1 MPMDIDGLQIE
12 ITENSEKAVSGL
24 DALTRSLERL
34 KKVTGDLGKSLEG
47 VNFDKFGKQ
56 IKQLSTAL
64 QPLQGFKTQASGLL
78 SSLRHF
84 TIMAEDFNEFTRF
97 DKFAS
102 QIKLLAESLKPL
114 SNFNT
119 KLGATLNALTQ
130 LPATSEQL
138 ETVNFKS
145 FGEKITSLSQSLSPL
160 GTIQSKLGA
169 TLNQLTRFGQVTQQ
183 LDMVLKESDVSENI
197 LNLVKSLEP
206 LSTLGKSNLGST
218 LNQLKK
224 LPEIIEQLHKV
235 DMEAFGNQIERV
247 VTAIKPLADEMN
259 KVAAGFNAFP
269 ARIQKLITQSER
281 LAQSNKRLGR
291 SYNILGIS
299 VKAIYTKIGILYLG
313 LKKAA
318 DLVSDWVIE
327 SNKYVENLNLF
338 RVSMRGAADEALD
351 YAFKVKEAFG
361 IDPSEWI
368 RFQAVFQNMYTGFGV
383 AADKAT
389 IMSKALT
396 QLGYDLATIFNVD
409 YDIAMEKLESAI
421 SGQPRPMREWGFDMS
436 EATLK
441 LVALKHG
448 IEENVETMTQYEKSQ
463 LRFIQLMETARKQ
476 GILGNFAREIHT
488 PANALRI
495 LNQQFLLLRRAL
507 GDMFIPLL
515 MKIVPYV
522 QAVVQAL
529 TELANWVANL
539 LGFELPKIDYSGLEG
554 IGFAA
559 DDVAEGLED
568 ATDAA
573 NKLNKALAPF
583 DEINLLN
590 LRDEIGES
598 LDRLDLGIDLGE
610 YDYDF
615 LAEAVERQVDRIMDK
630 IRPAITWI
638 KDNFN
643 IILDVVKSIG
653 IAFAAWKLS
662 NFFLDNINNLRNLL
676 KGEVEPITKIAIG
689 LTLIITGVYLE
700 FQGAKAI
707 GKGDAKLFNYIEAAI
722 GAALGIAGSLLVLG
736 TGPLGWT
743 VSTTITL
750 ITFIEGIRVGMKEKL
765 SESIEKALSEGGISI
780 TELSNAFS
788 KRLNE
793 IVIEFEPVIK
803 GGEKLRQL
811 KENIDE
817 AKESIQTLFTV
828 IKSNAGD
835 SAVELEKLIEAM
847 SNLLNETQLLRDQA
861 YSNIVHALS
870 NSFIDVQKTVGVAT
884 EEIIKNI
891 LLIKNKNDKKLT
903 DAQMKIREYQKAWQ
917 EGEISIE
924 EATKRI
930 MKQYDTIYGGM
941 GIVDEVGDSFLGFV
955 SKLERID
962 WSDEAKRS
970 EALLEIGE
978 NAKKAKEEVDQWF
991 DAMTESIE
999 VFLKDIDDPAL
1010 RQEMAEALY
1019 LFRDE
1024 EKDAAYTRI
1033 TDNVKLLFSQVEMD
1047 LVRRIKETSDNA
1059 AQEWENLEW
1068 WKKWLKPKENY
1079 VRESIESLKNDFM
1092 KPVSEKFTEILG
1104 EFGEEGG
1111 DEMLQVVDNIL
1122 QRGFVYSINGA
1133 GPYIAGFGEDIS
1145 QLTTDELAKME
1156 ESFKKLAEKLGIAIP
1171 ESIGAGVNSKL
1182 EDLKA
1187 SGADISNNLITG
1199 VKNELEAQKPQ
1210 LIKDF
1215 ETAGNSVSNGLLKG
1229 VENQLEKD
1237 KPWYKKAF
1245 DGIKTLFKNI
1255 FGIKSPSTVFK
1266 GFGENIMEGLL
1277 KGMEGWDIDF
1287 ENIFKGIVNTGIE
1300 MINKFISW
1308 LNSTLSFSWSD
1319 KYVMGV
1325 KVLSAGSIQFVNIPQ
1340 IPKLYARG
1348 GFPSTGELF
1357 VAREAGPELVGS
1369 IGGRTAV
1376 VNNDQIVEAVSQG
1389 VYEAVS
1395 MALRLNTRSEESR
1408 DLVINIDGRTM
1419 ARIEL
1424 PHLNEEAQRLGYAPI
1439 LRYAEGGV

>member
-1 MPMDIDGLQIE
+1 MDIEGLQIE
-12 ITENSEKAVSGL
+12 ITENSEKAVAGL
-24 DALTRSLERL
+24 DALTLSLDKLKNVTKGLERN
-34 KKVTGDLGKSLEG
+34 LEG
-47 VNFDKFGKQ
+47 VNFDKFTIQ
-56 IKQLSTAL
+56 IKKLSSSL
-64 QPLQGFKTQASGLL
+64 QPLQGFKTQATGLI
-78 SSLRHF
+78 SALRHF
-84 TIMAEDFNEFTRF
+84 KTTAEDFNEFTRF

-138 ETVNFKS
+138 ETVNFNS

-183 LDMVLKESDVSENI
+183 LDMVLRESDVSENI
-197 LNLVKSLEP
+197 LNLVKALEP

-281 LAQSNKRLGR
+281 LARTNKKLSG

-299 VKAIYTKIGILYLG
+299 VKAIYTKIGLLYLG
-313 LKKAA
+313 LKKTAN
-318 DLVSDWVIE
+318 LVSDWVIE

-389 IMSKALT
+389 IMSKTLT

-421 SGQPRPMREWGFDMS
+421 AGQPRPMREWGFDMS

-495 LNQQFLLLRRAL
+495 LNQQFLLLRRSL
-507 GDMFIPLL
+507 GDMFVPLL
-515 MKIVPYV
+515 MKILPYV
-522 QAVVQAL
+522 QASVQAL

-559 DDVAEGLED
+559 DDATEGLED

-590 LRDEIGES
+590 LGDEIGKS
-598 LDRLDLGIDLGE
+598 LGRLDLGIDLGE

-630 IRPAITWI
+630 IRPTITWI
-638 KDNFN
+638 KDNFFV
-643 IILDVVKSIG
+643 ILDVVKSIG

-676 KGEVEPITKIAIG
+676 KGEVEPITKIATG

-707 GKGDAKLFNYIEAAI
+707 GKGEAELFDYIKTAL
-722 GAALGIAGSLLVLG
+722 GAALGIAGSLLIFG
-736 TGPLGWT
+736 TGPLGWAIGIGAALT
-743 VSTTITL
+743 VFITGVNVGARENL
-750 ITFIEGIRVGMKEKL
+750 SELVKEAFYDGGNGIAISDVVIEFKNITASISENAEIILQGQERIEGLRNSVNDTNKSISEITESWKKGVIGTDEAVKEITELIEQLKQDTEGILDEIYDNIVEAIGGSFGAALIEAGYSIPEVLNFLREIRDESKSNISTVIAELEELNKKFEETGVLTEKEQARQEELLNTLTNMVGANKELENSLDKIAKGMQGVDWESPEKTKEALDKVKGLISETRDKLIESSDSLIDGFETLRKNITDEAKLIEIDKFIKIQEKAAENDLKKLEDETKKLFDGLQVDIISKMASVVKEAEAEWEEMNFIQRLFSGHNHDSYVAQALIDFRENTVQPIEEEILKGMEELGIEGSVFASEAVDTILSNMFTYDHYYGYYYDFKRELDEDTYNLLTEYGINAKEWANQAGIDIASGLFEGMKEQ
-765 SESIEKALSEGGISI
+765 I
-780 TELSNAFS
+780 
-788 KRLNE
+788 
-793 IVIEFEPVIK
+793 
-803 GGEKLRQL
+803 
-811 KENIDE
+811 
-817 AKESIQTLFTV
+817 
-828 IKSNAGD
+828 
-835 SAVELEKLIEAM
+835 
-847 SNLLNETQLLRDQA
+847 
-861 YSNIVHALS
+861 
-870 NSFIDVQKTVGVAT
+870 
-884 EEIIKNI
+884 
-891 LLIKNKNDKKLT
+891 
-903 DAQMKIREYQKAWQ
+903 
-917 EGEISIE
+917 
-924 EATKRI
+924 
-930 MKQYDTIYGGM
+930 
-941 GIVDEVGDSFLGFV
+941 
-955 SKLERID
+955 
-962 WSDEAKRS
+962 
-970 EALLEIGE
+970 
-978 NAKKAKEEVDQWF
+978 
-991 DAMTESIE
+991 
-999 VFLKDIDDPAL
+999 
-1010 RQEMAEALY
+1010 
-1019 LFRDE
+1019 
-1024 EKDAAYTRI
+1024 
-1033 TDNVKLLFSQVEMD
+1033 
-1047 LVRRIKETSDNA
+1047 
-1059 AQEWENLEW
+1059 
-1068 WKKWLKPKENY
+1068 
-1079 VRESIESLKNDFM
+1079 
-1092 KPVSEKFTEILG
+1092 
-1104 EFGEEGG
+1104 
-1111 DEMLQVVDNIL
+1111 
-1122 QRGFVYSINGA
+1122 
-1133 GPYIAGFGEDIS
+1133 
-1145 QLTTDELAKME
+1145 
-1156 ESFKKLAEKLGIAIP
+1156 
-1171 ESIGAGVNSKL
+1171 
-1182 EDLKA
+1182 
-1187 SGADISNNLITG
+1187 
-1199 VKNELEAQKPQ
+1199 
-1210 LIKDF
+1210 
-1215 ETAGNSVSNGLLKG
+1215 
-1229 VENQLEKD
+1229 EKD
-1237 KPWYKKAF
+1237 KPWYEKVWNT
-1245 DGIKTLFKNI
+1245 IQTWFKNI
-1255 FGIKSPSTVFK
+1255 FGIKSPSTVFE

-1395 MALRLNTRSEESR
+1395 MAIRLNARNENSG
-1408 DLVINIDGRTM
+1408 DIVINLEGRPM
-1419 ARIEL
+1419 ARIL
-1424 PHLNEEAQRLGYAPI
+1424 LKNLNEEAQRLGYAPI

>member
-1 MPMDIDGLQIE
+1 MDIDGLQIE

-24 DALTRSLERL
+24 DALTQSLERL

-64 QPLQGFKTQASGLL
+64 QPLQGFKTQAGGLL
-78 SSLRHF
+78 SALRHF
-84 TIMAEDFNEFTRF
+84 TIMAEDFNNFTKF

-102 QIKLLAESLKPL
+102 QIKLLADSLQPL
-114 SNFNT
+114 DGVGSR
-119 KLGATLNALTQ
+119 LGATLTALNQ
-130 LPATSEQL
+130 VSVISDQL
-138 ETVNFKS
+138 ESVDFES
-145 FGEKITSLSQSLSPL
+145 FSGTIIELAQSLSPL
-160 GTIQSKLGA
+160 GNIQSKLGT
-169 TLNQLTRFGQVTQQ
+169 TLGHLSRFGQVTQQ
-183 LDMVLKESDVSENI
+183 LDMVFKATNISENI
-197 LNLVKSLEP
+197 LELVKALEP
-206 LSTLGKSNLGST
+206 LGTLGKSQLGTT
-218 LNQLKK
+218 LTHLKK
-224 LPEIIEQLHKV
+224 LPEIMNQLTDV
-235 DMEAFGNQIERV
+235 DMAAFANQIDRV

-281 LAQSNKRLGR
+281 LAQTNKRLGE

-299 VKAIYTKIGILYLG
+299 VKAIYTKIGVLYLG

-318 DLVSDWVIE
+318 NLVSDWVIE

-351 YAFKVKEAFG
+351 YAFKVKEAFD

-368 RFQAVFQNMYTGFGV
+368 RFKAVFQNMYTGFGV

-389 IMSKALT
+389 IMSKTLT

-409 YDIAMEKLESAI
+409 YDIAMEKLQSAI

-476 GILGNFAREIHT
+476 GILGNFAREIHA

-515 MKIVPYV
+515 IKILPYV

-573 NKLNKALAPF
+573 KKLNKALAPF

-590 LRDEIGES
+590 LRDGTGKS
-598 LDRLDLGIDLGE
+598 LGRLDLGIDLGE

-615 LAEAVERQVDRIMDK
+615 LAGAVERQVDRIMDK

-643 IILDVVKSIG
+643 IILDVVKNVG

-676 KGEVEPITKIAIG
+676 KGEVEPIAKIATG

-707 GKGDAKLFNYIEAAI
+707 GKGEAELFDYIKTAL
-722 GAALGIAGSLLVLG
+722 GAALGISGSLLIFG
-736 TGPLGWT
+736 TGPLGW
-743 VSTTITL
+743 VVGISLAIT
-750 ITFIEGIRVGMKEKL
+750 TFIEGIRVGMKEKL

-793 IVIEFEPVIK
+793 IVIELEPVIK

-817 AKESIQTLFTV
+817 AKQSIQILLTV

-835 SAVELEKLIEAM
+835 SAVELEKLIESM

-861 YSNIVHALS
+861 YGNIVHALS
-870 NSFIDVQKTVGVAT
+870 NSFIDVQETVGVAT

-891 LLIKNKNDKKLT
+891 LLIRNEGDEKLT

-917 EGEISIE
+917 KGEISIE
-924 EATKRI
+924 EATKGI
-930 MKQYDTIYGGM
+930 MKQYDTIYGGR
-941 GIVDEVGDSFLGFV
+941 GIIEEVGDSFLGFV

-978 NAKKAKEEVDQWF
+978 NAKKAKEKVDQWF
-991 DAMTESIE
+991 DAITESIE

-1024 EKDAAYTRI
+1024 ERDAAYTRI
-1033 TDNVKLLFSQVEMD
+1033 TDNVKLLFSRLEMD
-1047 LVRRIKETSDNA
+1047 LVQRIKETSDNA
-1059 AQEWENLEW
+1059 AQKWENLEW

-1092 KPVSEKFTEILG
+1092 KPVSEKFIEILG
-1104 EFGEEGG
+1104 EFGEKGG

-1122 QRGFVYSINGA
+1122 QQGFVYSINGA

-1156 ESFKKLAEKLGIAIP
+1156 ESFKKLAEELGIAIP
-1171 ESIGAGVNSKL
+1171 ESIGVGVNSKL

-1187 SGADISNNLITG
+1187 SGTDISNNLITG

-1237 KPWYKKAF
+1237 KPWYKKAWNN
-1245 DGIKTLFKNI
+1245 ITTWFKNL
-1255 FGIKSPSTVFK
+1255 FGIESPSTIYK

-1277 KGMEGWDIDF
+1277 KGMGGWDIDF
-1287 ENIFKGIVNTGIE
+1287 KNIFKGIVNTGID
-1300 MINKFISW
+1300 MINRFISW
-1308 LNSTLSFSWSD
+1308 LNSTLTFSWSD
-1319 KYVMGV
+1319 KYIMGV
-1325 KVLSAGSIQFVNIPQ
+1325 KVLPAGSIQFLSIPQ
-1340 IPKLYARG
+1340 IPKLYAQG

-1395 MALRLNTRSEESR
+1395 MAIRLNARNENSG
-1408 DLVINIDGRTM
+1408 DIVINLEGRPM
-1419 ARIEL
+1419 ARIL
-1424 PHLNEEAQRLGYAPI
+1424 LKNLNEEAQRLGYAPI
-1439 LRYAEGGV
+1439 LRYAEGKV